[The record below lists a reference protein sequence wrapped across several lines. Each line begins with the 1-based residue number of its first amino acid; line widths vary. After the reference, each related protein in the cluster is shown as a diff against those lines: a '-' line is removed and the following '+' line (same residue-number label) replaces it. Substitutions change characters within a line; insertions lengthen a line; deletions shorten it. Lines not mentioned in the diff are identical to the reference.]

1 MKALAKK
8 AARGDAH
15 PRGRALDPVASPEC
29 VETEQLT
36 DADKRFLDFLVDMAM
51 ATLPEARPTRVRK

>member
-8 AARGDAH
+8 ARRGDARPH
-15 PRGRALDPVASPEC
+15 GRALDPVASPEC
-29 VETEQLT
+29 GETDQLT

-51 ATLPEARPTRVRK
+51 ASLPEARSTRVRK